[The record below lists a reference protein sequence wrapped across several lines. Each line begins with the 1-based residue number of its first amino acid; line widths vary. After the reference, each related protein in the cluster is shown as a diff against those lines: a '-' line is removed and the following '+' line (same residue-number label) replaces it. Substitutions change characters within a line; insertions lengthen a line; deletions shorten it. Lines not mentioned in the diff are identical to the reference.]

1 MNPSP
6 QSMSSAGIINA
17 MVLIMW
23 FCADP
28 WMLFQRETIIW
39 EFWFAFIINENTKRS
54 QKSGLVIK
62 KLCLLTIYFCFKT
75 RILNLS
81 YPSRCFRLVDLIQI
95 KQGFIFFTEPA
106 PDWSISYQ
114 QLWLVQKSLRNSVQK
129 WRWSSVYM
137 SGSTA
142 AGTHVNTVA
151 KVSSSHI
158 PQIYI
163 HT

>member
-28 WMLFQRETIIW
+28 WMLFQKETIIW

-54 QKSGLVIK
+54 QKSGLIIK
-62 KLCLLTIYFCFKT
+62 EALPSNHIFLFQAQNIKT
-75 RILNLS
+75 LF
-81 YPSRCFRLVDLIQI
+81 PSRCFRLVDLIQI
-95 KQGFIFFTEPA
+95 KQGSIFFTEPA